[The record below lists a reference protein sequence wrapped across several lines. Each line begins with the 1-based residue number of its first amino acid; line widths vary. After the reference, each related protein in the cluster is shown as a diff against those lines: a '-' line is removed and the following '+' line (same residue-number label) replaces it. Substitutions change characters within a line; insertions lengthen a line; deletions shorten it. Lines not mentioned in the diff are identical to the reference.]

1 MTITSLD
8 RHIPFAQCCNF
19 RDLGGYRTISGH
31 SIRWRRLFR
40 SAALHY
46 MTPEDAT
53 VAREVLGI
61 ATVLDLRSE
70 KELTEGGKGPLFD
83 GPFRGLVQ
91 HLHLPLLQMRTI
103 TGGTAESIHQPAV
116 EPVSPPTMSPEDAYY
131 EIMRKGGPRIAAA
144 IETLAAPG
152 RYPAVFHC
160 AAGKDRTGIVAAV
173 VLGVLGVN
181 DEDIVQDYAL
191 TNRHIHSIVQRARAM
206 RNAPSEESMER
217 YEVKPERIRT
227 LLEKVRG
234 EFGSVTGFVRANGI
248 DASTIAKLRE
258 NLLA

>member
-1 MTITSLD
+1 MTITTLD
-8 RHIPFAQCCNF
+8 RHIPFAQCFNF
-19 RDLGGYRTISGH
+19 RDLGGYRTISGR

-46 MTPEDAT
+46 VTPEDAAA
-53 VAREVLGI
+53 VRDVLGI

-70 KELTEGGKGPLFD
+70 KELAESGKGILFD
-83 GPFRGLVQ
+83 GRIQ

-103 TGGTAESIHQPAV
+103 TGGTAEDIHNP
-116 EPVSPPTMSPEDAYY
+116 PVAPLNPPLVSPEDAYF

-173 VLGVLGVN
+173 VLGVLGVD

-206 RNAPSEESMER
+206 RNAPSEEGMER
-217 YEVKPERIRT
+217 YEAKPERMRM

-248 DASTIAKLRE
+248 DAGTIAQLRE